1 MNSEPSGI
9 LRYYQLEKAT
19 TSELDESEVA
29 DQCNK
34 QQLQNPDEEMT
45 HQDATKAEAKSESVS
60 MSVQVTSQ
68 KKRIK
73 RRRSSDKSTDLNE
86 RKKINMA
93 ESSFVEDESSE
104 EQHERKKVAEIR
116 ILYPTQLIQ
125 VPYHQNVLD
134 KEPVAPKFNIARV
147 RLISTARKSK
157 K

>member
-34 QQLQNPDEEMT
+34 QQIQNPDEEMT
-45 HQDATKAEAKSESVS
+45 HQDATKAEAKSETVP

-73 RRRSSDKSTDLNE
+73 KE
-86 RKKINMA
+86 
-93 ESSFVEDESSE
+93 
-104 EQHERKKVAEIR
+104 KV
-116 ILYPTQLIQ
+116 
-125 VPYHQNVLD
+125 
-134 KEPVAPKFNIARV
+134 F
-147 RLISTARKSK
+147 
-157 K
+157 